1 SMNAPKKRRSSIGR
15 PTQIMDPDEDGD
27 MNDDVPFL
35 FVMEVPSSCD
45 EELKNFH
52 ETLFGV
58 MEKKNIQP
66 KHISRSEVLSVQK
79 STADIYVL
87 PQFEGPEFEHLM
99 SKGCKVVGP
108 FVVDRCMKAN
118 TRLPKWRH
126 PIYALTMKGAVV
138 CFSGLTKR
146 KKAMLSDMV
155 RHLGGQ
161 VSNDLHDKVTVL
173 IAKNCDT
180 NFPKYTESA
189 KLKIPILRED
199 WITDSWKEVVEQLS
213 DTTVTN
219 AETYDQYRVPLF
231 KDMVITV
238 SGLKLDERSNAG
250 RMIEMGRGTF
260 APEMSK
266 ATCTHLITDKNSGDK
281 FKRAREWG
289 NIHIVTMKW
298 LTKSIE
304 MGYVQK
310 ETHYDPERVRAS
322 TPTKGAKPPDEL
334 DFSMVAPRPAGPGG
348 LNNTT
353 LSSGLNSSTNM
364 TMRTPN
370 ECSVVR
376 PSFIRHDSSRRI
388 LDSSTLEEPRIYDA
402 TMEIDINMMNGDED
416 FFEGLRIFL
425 IGIGEIRE
433 PWWKKMLNWS
443 GATRATRIDVATHI
457 VVGGPLPDKTILNC
471 GKPVLTTEWVV
482 ACMKSRRLMPHTD
495 YIFTGAPA
503 APLNQSLISSV
514 NGPLKKT
521 PAKASQTMR
530 TRAISQQVL
539 AAPIPTPS
547 SSTSLVHSNSLRRS
561 TNAPPPSSS
570 VGGRTVFKNI
580 TFKISEE
587 MKVERDQMKVMIE
600 GGGGS
605 VVTSPSSPAHYLLC
619 TLLDY
624 GTATSSSHKAQD
636 VVSVFWLYRCIDSCS
651 LVSPSS
657 HPLFRPLPACRG
669 SIVFE
674 GLVVYLTAFQDEQ
687 EMFAY
692 MSLLKQ
698 YGAQTILQ
706 GEGIPRGVIP
716 THTIAGG
723 VMKERMMSGQKAL
736 DPSWVIECIIHDKIL
751 LEDNFIFK
759 SKAYASYEGRK
770 DDLWEWDKCEERRE
784 ESREG
789 RSISRQK
796 DQTLIV
802 EERGGGDSEAILDM
816 GAFDEPM
823 EDEGE
828 EPMEEHMNRTE
839 PMDEDDSMVR
849 EITEEMEM
857 NEREGRSR
865 HNRSRTQ
872 VVPPSFSSAV
882 SSRTPRVRSAAT
894 PGSVHHPRLQMLRNV
909 ATPSTPSSPSHGP
922 IPTIS
927 SPTQFLHPTAIP
939 KLIIPG
945 VQEYL
950 DEISSPCNSEA
961 DRSIDQLSTSGVGRM
976 LDGMVVTTGRA
987 NNDMMETPI
996 RGTSILEEGEMDLS
1010 IDRRPSNGV
1019 RRNIL
1024 ESTRLERGENGRGEG
1039 GGERRERREEQME
1052 TQYSSNPTDSRE
1064 TNDTIDVDDDSPR
1077 DSTMVLPPELEKRRR
1092 ELAEQ
1097 MAAALASS
1105 KMKEEEERAAISSNS
1120 TTTSGEKGSERKE
1133 GGMGVVGGIGGG
1145 RSRRKRRNLNDMQE
1159 TEVKRLPP
1167 IVTPPLENVSPL
1179 PTPTLPVIGWD
1190 AATLE
1195 SRDDDVNADHS
1206 RILDSPIKV
1215 RRDPTMPSTS
1225 RSTVADR
1232 SIASTVASSRSTKPL
1247 VTPSKT
1253 LRARVPPPIDEKT
1266 QAIEKGGGGG
1276 DVVGEKSARKSKST
1290 AAISRRGRGKENGE
1304 LRRIFAFTSLEGKM
1318 RDQCM
1323 EAVRSLGGKVT
1334 NSEGFDPETTHV
1346 VTGKM
1351 IRNEKLLS
1359 GMAGGVFILKPSYVI
1374 ESEKE
1379 KKWIQEEEHEW
1390 SNNMGDVCEKDLRLV
1405 ESISR
1410 WKRQVQNQRST
1421 LLVEGIEGK
1430 VGAFVGWRVVFY
1442 ALTRSRVEPM
1452 MRIVKAGGGEAVLRE
1467 DVQREDIE
1475 TLLPTHVLV
1484 DGTMTDPTWMWNL
1497 EELRFIHSLGAR
1509 AFPIDFLFKFLTTDR
1524 IIESNHYHPEYRKIL
1539 I

>member
-1 SMNAPKKRRSSIGR
+1 
-15 PTQIMDPDEDGD
+15 
-27 MNDDVPFL
+27 
-35 FVMEVPSSCD
+35 
-45 EELKNFH
+45 
-52 ETLFGV
+52 
-58 MEKKNIQP
+58 
-66 KHISRSEVLSVQK
+66 
-79 STADIYVL
+79 
-87 PQFEGPEFEHLM
+87 
-99 SKGCKVVGP
+99 
-108 FVVDRCMKAN
+108 
-118 TRLPKWRH
+118 
-126 PIYALTMKGAVV
+126 
-138 CFSGLTKR
+138 
-146 KKAMLSDMV
+146 
-155 RHLGGQ
+155 
-161 VSNDLHDKVTVL
+161 
-173 IAKNCDT
+173 
-180 NFPKYTESA
+180 
-189 KLKIPILRED
+189 
-199 WITDSWKEVVEQLS
+199 
-213 DTTVTN
+213 
-219 AETYDQYRVPLF
+219 
-231 KDMVITV
+231 
-238 SGLKLDERSNAG
+238 
-250 RMIEMGRGTF
+250 
-260 APEMSK
+260 
-266 ATCTHLITDKNSGDK
+266 
-281 FKRAREWG
+281 
-289 NIHIVTMKW
+289 
-298 LTKSIE
+298 
-304 MGYVQK
+304 
-310 ETHYDPERVRAS
+310 
-322 TPTKGAKPPDEL
+322 
-334 DFSMVAPRPAGPGG
+334 
-348 LNNTT
+348 
-353 LSSGLNSSTNM
+353 
-364 TMRTPN
+364 
-370 ECSVVR
+370 
-376 PSFIRHDSSRRI
+376 
-388 LDSSTLEEPRIYDA
+388 
-402 TMEIDINMMNGDED
+402 
-416 FFEGLRIFL
+416 
-425 IGIGEIRE
+425 
-433 PWWKKMLNWS
+433 
-443 GATRATRIDVATHI
+443 
-457 VVGGPLPDKTILNC
+457 
-471 GKPVLTTEWVV
+471 
-482 ACMKSRRLMPHTD
+482 
-495 YIFTGAPA
+495 
-503 APLNQSLISSV
+503 
-514 NGPLKKT
+514 
-521 PAKASQTMR
+521 
-530 TRAISQQVL
+530 
-539 AAPIPTPS
+539 
-547 SSTSLVHSNSLRRS
+547 
-561 TNAPPPSSS
+561 
-570 VGGRTVFKNI
+570 
-580 TFKISEE
+580 

-636 VVSVFWLYRCIDSCS
+636 VYRCIDSCS

-996 RGTSILEEGEMDLS
+996 RGTSILEEGEM
-1010 IDRRPSNGV
+1010 RRPS
-1019 RRNIL
+1019 
-1024 ESTRLERGENGRGEG
+1024 
-1039 GGERRERREEQME
+1039 
-1052 TQYSSNPTDSRE
+1052 SSC
-1064 TNDTIDVDDDSPR
+1064 
-1077 DSTMVLPPELEKRRR
+1077 
-1092 ELAEQ
+1092 
-1097 MAAALASS
+1097 
-1105 KMKEEEERAAISSNS
+1105 
-1120 TTTSGEKGSERKE
+1120 
-1133 GGMGVVGGIGGG
+1133 
-1145 RSRRKRRNLNDMQE
+1145 
-1159 TEVKRLPP
+1159 
-1167 IVTPPLENVSPL
+1167 
-1179 PTPTLPVIGWD
+1179 
-1190 AATLE
+1190 
-1195 SRDDDVNADHS
+1195 
-1206 RILDSPIKV
+1206 
-1215 RRDPTMPSTS
+1215 
-1225 RSTVADR
+1225 
-1232 SIASTVASSRSTKPL
+1232 
-1247 VTPSKT
+1247 
-1253 LRARVPPPIDEKT
+1253 PPPIDEKT

-1379 KKWIQEEEHEW
+1379 KKWMREEEHEW

-1475 TLLPTHVLV
+1475 TRGEAMEH
-1484 DGTMTDPTWMWNL
+1484 
-1497 EELRFIHSLGAR
+1497 
-1509 AFPIDFLFKFLTTDR
+1509 
-1524 IIESNHYHPEYRKIL
+1524 
-1539 I
+1539 